1 MPVAK
6 GERKIQHT
14 DEQRAELVE
23 RVCEMYES
31 QNSTLESCCEAA
43 GISGRVFNLW
53 CSKNSKFA
61 ERYKK
66 AKEVQEK
73 NYWENIIKPLQKKAL
88 QKHLEVEYAEDE
100 TEVVYQGVKA
110 TDDFGNPVRQRSKKS
125 VLPNPTV
132 LIFSM
137 KGTYKEMFAE
147 RTEVTG
153 PDGTQLFGISKAKQ
167 EDLEKLLD
175 AINGE

>member
-6 GERKIQHT
+6 GEKKAQNT
-14 DEQRAELVE
+14 DEQRADLVE

-31 QNSTLESCCEAA
+31 QNATLESCCEAV
-43 GISGRVFNLW
+43 GISARVFNLW
-53 CSKNSKFA
+53 CAKNSEFA

-88 QKHLEVEYAEDE
+88 QKHLEVEYADDQ

-110 TDDFGNPVRQRSKKS
+110 KDEFGNPIRQHSQKS

-147 RTEVTG
+147 RTEITG
-153 PDGTQLFGISKAKQ
+153 PDGTPLFAISKAKQ
-167 EDLEKLLD
+167 ADIDALLD
-175 AINGE
+175 KINGE

>member
-1 MPVAK
+1 MP
-6 GERKIQHT
+6 RHT
-14 DEQRAELVE
+14 PEQKSDLVN
-23 RVCEMYES
+23 RVCELYES
-31 QNSTLESCCEAA
+31 QNSTVESCCDTI
-43 GISGRVFNLW
+43 GVSYRTFMLW
-53 CSKNSKFA
+53 LAQNAEFA

-66 AKEVQEK
+66 SKEVQEK

-100 TEVVYQGVKA
+100 TDVVYQGVKA
-110 TDDFGNPVRQRSKKS
+110 KDDFGNPIRQHSKKS

-147 RTEVTG
+147 RTELTG
-153 PDGTQLFGISKAKQ
+153 PDGAPLFTISKAKQ
-167 EDLEKLLD
+167 ADLEKLLD